1 VRYYRKTFGKKKM
14 SKTATILVA
23 LFTAIDCNSAL
34 AAEPEANH
42 SALTTFILESLPAR
56 TGLCVH
62 VGVGDGFLTADLL
75 QGGKFLVHGLD
86 PDAKAVEAVN
96 RMLLGKGVYGQAS
109 VEQCDLSTLPYA
121 ENVVNLMVVAEADGL
136 NMAEVMRVLAPHG
149 IVMVKGADTSALEGV
164 GFEAVKNAA
173 GWARGRKP
181 RPADMDEWRQYGH
194 DAGLTDLSRDKLV
207 GPPEQ
212 LRWLNGPV
220 RGREQTP
227 PGHGVVTAGGRL
239 FYSWDIAEPQ
249 VEGPMRF
256 ELHARDAYNGLLLWK
271 RTVETLPTTM
281 MKFS

>member
-1 VRYYRKTFGKKKM
+1 M
-14 SKTATILVA
+14 SKTVTILVA

-42 SALTTFILESLPAR
+42 PALTTFILESLPAR

-62 VGVGDGFLTADLL
+62 VGVGDGSLTADLL

-194 DAGLTDLSRDKLV
+194 DAGRTDLSRDKLV

-220 RGREQTP
+220 RGRDQTP
-227 PGHGVVTAGGRL
+227 PGHSLGGGPTVL
-239 FYSWDIAEPQ
+239 FVGHGGTSDE
-249 VEGPMRF
+249 RS
-256 ELHARDAYNGLLLWK
+256 HAIRVARARRVQRPAAL
-271 RTVETLPTTM
+271 ETLRGDLTEAEEGLRLVGIVR
-281 MKFS
+281 